1 MDDMQRTPL
10 RKAALSSTGGI
21 LVCVLIALSLPA
33 RGDRTVGKPT
43 EREIRYERLAF
54 AMGGHE
60 VGTSEARDVETP
72 TGFRFERKSTI
83 SVKRG
88 DTRIDM
94 ATVTVAETTKEFR
107 PVRFRFEKR
116 DAAGLFVLTGSV
128 EANDLVLRAEGSAS
142 PERRIAIDDKL
153 TFASAMDLIIRRGLK
168 DGARHER
175 KVLVEEMGAVTDM
188 KSVVSL
194 KKGGG
199 FIVKTSLA
207 GLEIEDELDAQG
219 RTIVSR
225 TPALGAVA
233 YPVGLPPPEGIAA
246 GDIDVLAR
254 STWPAP
260 RLHARVTRVVYRVT
274 TPDAER
280 FFVPEDHRQRV
291 LARTA
296 NSVDIEVT
304 ARPSTTKALT
314 AAEKREL
321 TSGTVYEAIDD
332 PKIKAASARVT
343 SGASSTQEKVDRLVK
358 FVYEHVD
365 AKSLD
370 RGYAPAHVTLDAKE
384 GDCTE
389 HSVLLSALLRSQ
401 GIATRLV
408 DGVVVDG
415 GRAGYHE
422 WVEAYIDGTGFV
434 PVDPTFGESP
444 ASPARL
450 KLAEGSSS
458 PEGLLALGIAAGRML
473 RPGVKIEVV
482 EATPAIGR

>member
-1 MDDMQRTPL
+1 MQRSIANKIS
-10 RKAALSSTGGI
+10 RISTGG
-21 LVCVLIALSLPA
+21 VVLSALLALALPA
-33 RGDRTVGKPT
+33 RGDLVVGQQADK
-43 EREIRYERLAF
+43 EIRYERLAF

-60 VGTSEARDVETP
+60 VGTSEARDLETA

-88 DTRIDM
+88 ETRIDM
-94 ATVTVAETTKEFR
+94 ATSSVTETTKDFR
-107 PVRFRFEKR
+107 PVRYRFEKR
-116 DAAGLFVLTGSV
+116 DAAGLFVLTGVV
-128 EANDLVLRAEGSAS
+128 EGKELVLRAEGSAS
-142 PERRIAIDDKL
+142 PERRIALDGNL
-153 TFASAMDLIIRRGLK
+153 TFASAMDVIIRRGLK

-188 KSVVSL
+188 KSVVSA

-199 FIVKTSLA
+199 FIVKTNLA

-260 RLHARVTRVVYRVT
+260 RLDDRVTRVVYRVT
-274 TPDAER
+274 TPDAQR
-280 FFVPEDHRQRV
+280 FTVPEDNRQRV
-291 LARTA
+291 VARTQTH
-296 NSVDIEVT
+296 VDIEVT
-304 ARPSTTKALT
+304 SRSSTTKALG
-314 AAEKREL
+314 AADKKEF
-321 TSGTVYEAIDD
+321 TSGTVYEAKDD
-332 PKIKAASARVT
+332 PKIKAAAARVT
-343 SGASSTQEKVDRLVK
+343 KGTSSTQEKVDRLVQ

-370 RGYAPAHVTLDAKE
+370 RGYAPAHVTLEAKE

-401 GIATRLV
+401 GIPTRLV

-422 WVEAYIDGTGFV
+422 WVEVHIEGTGFV

-482 EATPAIGR
+482 EATPPVAR